1 MLLARYNH
9 ATSVA
14 SEVAAA
20 SLLEI
25 FRPQSESRM
34 IKTGNRTRY
43 RASFSVLVLFFTA
56 ACARDAVAPTAPTPT
71 SIVPIAI
78 VPVEIVG
85 KATGRLAGEIPP
97 TRFGNPQAHVVSN
110 ATVTVV
116 GGPASGTQ
124 AVTRVD
130 GAYEVTAAGTFKLR
144 FEHSL
149 FIGTESSEIV
159 MPVGGVTI
167 PTVVLRTAPWTVFG
181 RVIDSLGNPVPDAV
195 VTLFRDREYI
205 VALDG
210 AVGRTDGAG
219 RYSINSTQ
227 PHFELAF
234 IGASKSG
241 VGTGVVEGPCCGAAP
256 DLRLRR

>member
-1 MLLARYNH
+1 MVN
-9 ATSVA
+9 
-14 SEVAAA
+14 
-20 SLLEI
+20 
-25 FRPQSESRM
+25 
-34 IKTGNRTRY
+34 TGNRTRQG
-43 RASFSVLVLFFTA
+43 ASFSVLVLFFTA

-71 SIVPIAI
+71 SIDSDRNRSGRII
-78 VPVEIVG
+78 G

-97 TRFGNPQAHVVSN
+97 TRFGNPQANVVSN

-144 FEHSL
+144 FEHPL
-149 FIGTESSEIV
+149 FISTESSEIV
-159 MPVGGVTI
+159 MAVGGVTI
-167 PTVVLRTAPWTVFG
+167 PRVVLRTAPWTVFG
-181 RVIDSLGNPVPDAV
+181 RVVDRLGNPVPDPT

-205 VALDG
+205 VPFRD

-219 RYSINSTQ
+219 RYTVTSTQ

-241 VGTGVVEGPCCGAAP
+241 VETGVVEMPCCGAAP
-256 DLRLRR
+256 DIRLRP